1 MQFSNFVFFAYIII
15 PENLMS
21 CRTCDSNLTNYHE
34 NGDDGDDGDI
44 EMVKSTQLER
54 KKPLLLYNPGG

>member
-1 MQFSNFVFFAYIII
+1 MQFSNFVFFAYIIM

-34 NGDDGDDGDI
+34 NGDDVEMMVMRT

-54 KKPLLLYNPGG
+54 KKKKPFVI